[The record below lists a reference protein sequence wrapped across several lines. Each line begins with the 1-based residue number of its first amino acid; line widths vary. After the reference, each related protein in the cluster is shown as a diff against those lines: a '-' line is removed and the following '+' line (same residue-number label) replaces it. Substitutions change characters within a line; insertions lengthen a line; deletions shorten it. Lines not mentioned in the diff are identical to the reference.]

1 MLISNDFSNFS
12 DHYMVYLG
20 NDECYD
26 GVYEYLLTAQGG
38 VSSHF

>member
-1 MLISNDFSNFS
+1 MPVSDDISYFS

-26 GVYEYLLTAQGG
+26 GVYEHLLTAQGG
-38 VSSHF
+38 VSFLF